1 LKIFF
6 GLCDMEQR
14 KPIQMKQGQQILD
27 VARESRQ
34 KVFVKAWD
42 SKGNIIEYNGWL
54 VSSSNWR
61 GGWHR
66 LLNPANNEIRTV
78 PDIFMFNINGHPI
91 YL

>member
-1 LKIFF
+1 
-6 GLCDMEQR
+6 MEQK
-14 KPIQMKQGQQILD
+14 KPIHMKEGQQLLD
-27 VARESRQ
+27 MARDARQ
-34 KVFVKAWD
+34 KIWVTAWD
-42 SKGNIIEYNGWL
+42 SQGNIVHYDGWI

-66 LLNPANNEIRTV
+66 LSNPVSRESRTI

>member
-1 LKIFF
+1 
-6 GLCDMEQR
+6 MEQR

-27 VARESRQ
+27 VARESGQ

-66 LLNPANNEIRTV
+66 LLNPVNNQIRTV
-78 PDIFMFNINGHPI
+78 PDIFMFNINGLPI

>member
-1 LKIFF
+1 
-6 GLCDMEQR
+6 MEQK
-14 KPIQMKQGQQILD
+14 KPIHMKEGQQLLD
-27 VARESRQ
+27 IARDARQ
-34 KVFVKAWD
+34 KVWITAWD
-42 SKGNIIEYNGWL
+42 SQGNIVHYDGWI

-66 LLNPANNEIRTV
+66 LTNPVSREMRTI

>member
-1 LKIFF
+1 
-6 GLCDMEQR
+6 MEQR

-27 VARESRQ
+27 VARESGQ

-66 LLNPANNEIRTV
+66 LLNPVNNQIRTV

>member
-1 LKIFF
+1 
-6 GLCDMEQR
+6 MEQK
-14 KPIQMKQGQQILD
+14 KPIHMKEGQQLLD
-27 VARESRQ
+27 VARDTRQ
-34 KVFVKAWD
+34 RVFVTAWD
-42 SKGNIIEYNGWL
+42 SQGNIIHYDGWL

-66 LLNPANNEIRTV
+66 LLNPVNKQIRTV